1 MGLFTRRRAYD
12 RLGIVRIIFLTLDE
26 RLHIGGRNEPDVMAK
41 LDQFPP
47 PEVRASTSLHHHHT
61 RRQRREESQH
71 LRAPQLLSK
80 QCAAASICSVELEYI
95 LRQIESDSGN
105 LRHDRLT
112 EWIVAIPPWHIDAV
126 GGRLHH
132 QSHQD
137 LKQKAA
143 SNKAAH
149 ATVAVTQKFYFE
161 AD

>member
-1 MGLFTRRRAYD
+1 
-12 RLGIVRIIFLTLDE
+12 
-26 RLHIGGRNEPDVMAK
+26 MAK

-47 PEVRASTSLHHHHT
+47 PEVRASASLRRHHT

-132 QSHQD
+132 QRPTRCELTPKRNS
-137 LKQKAA
+137 LLLLYSSLFLMAIRLLSKTSAG
-143 SNKAAH
+143 
-149 ATVAVTQKFYFE
+149 VR
-161 AD
+161 